1 MDIRIG
7 KLNIHYEEAG
17 SGKDVLFLH
26 GWGSSCAVWRSVF
39 EATKDLGHLVA
50 LDFPG
55 CGQSDTM
62 EEPWDIDDY
71 ADFVLEF
78 IEKAKLEN
86 PILIGHSHGGRV
98 IMKLCG
104 EKKLS
109 PPKIIFVDAAGLIP
123 KKSLRQK
130 IRAKSF
136 KAIKGALSLP
146 IIKNYSGGLLDK
158 ARNHFGS
165 ADYNA
170 APPVLRQ
177 TLVSLVNTDLRH
189 LLPNIEC
196 PWLLIWGDKDTATPI
211 EDAKTIESLIKD
223 SGLCIIKDT
232 GHFSFC
238 EKPYEANAII
248 RSFLS

>member
-7 KLNIHYEEAG
+7 KLNIHYEETG

-130 IRAKSF
+130 IKAKSF

-146 IIKNYSGGLLDK
+146 VIKNYSAGLLDK

-196 PWLLIWGDKDTATPI
+196 PSLLIWGDKDTATPI

>member
-62 EEPWDIDDY
+62 EEPWDIDAY

-78 IEKAKLEN
+78 IEKTKLEN

-123 KKSLRQK
+123 KKTLRQK

-146 IIKNYSGGLLDK
+146 VIKNYSAGLLDK

-189 LLPNIEC
+189 LLPNIQC
-196 PWLLIWGDKDTATPI
+196 PSLLIWGDKDTATPI
-211 EDAKTIESLIKD
+211 EDAKIIASLIKD
-223 SGLCIIKDT
+223 SGLCVIKDT